1 MNPHGSK
8 KKNRRKTRKY
18 FELYDDNIKS
28 ERMKSEEKD
37 GMGKD
42 GMLPSFNDK

>member
-1 MNPHGSK
+1 MGQK
-8 KKNRRKTRKY
+8 KIRRKTRKY

-42 GMLPSFNDK
+42 GMLPSFNDKL